1 MYDVHI
7 RLVQF
12 EQHHIRLSKA
22 AHGELRTFRDD
33 NIERLKAGLTR
44 LGPMRGTRGTG
55 IIDTYDQGGYAM
67 HTLVQRER
75 GDHDIDT
82 AVIFRADALPASA
95 LDARKR
101 VYEAIVQGSSGRF
114 RRPPEVRTN
123 AVTVWYAK
131 GPHIDLAIYRERA
144 SRQGSKIIEHAGSS
158 WSELDPRSLPAWF
171 SREVARRSPS
181 ESAEETLPEG
191 QLRRM
196 VRYLK
201 AFGISRSSWSL
212 PGGLLRTALV
222 VECYQPN
229 AWREDIALYETMEA
243 IERRLSQTTEIRNPM
258 QLDVLLTT
266 KQEHHA
272 QLGRLRGRLREA
284 LDRMQ
289 TLHQVGCTEADA
301 MGVWDWMFPHKSW
314 RRDRRSA
321 RQILSQRLIPLRLEA
336 GVARGNP
343 SRIVFAYDRTK
354 RLHPGEW
361 ICAHVKNFVVQL
373 RHHVLWTVRQEF
385 NPAEEPRE
393 IDRRWSR
400 GIGNY
405 WFRVPFGGDCFIDCW
420 IYEGDAL
427 VAVAIPL
434 RVKVSFD
441 LATIN
446 R

>member
-7 RLVQF
+7 QLVQF

-22 AHGELRTFRDD
+22 AHKELRTFRDE
-33 NIERLKAGLTR
+33 NVARLRTGLTR
-44 LGPMRGTRGTG
+44 LGPIRGTKGTG
-55 IIDTYDQGGYAM
+55 IINIYDQGGYAM

-82 AVIFRADALPASA
+82 AVIFREDALPATA

-101 VYEAIVQGSSGRF
+101 VYAAIVQGSSGRF

-131 GPHIDLAIYRERA
+131 GPHIDLAVYRERA
-144 SRQGSKIIEHAGSS
+144 SRLGSKIIEHAGSS
-158 WSELDPRSLPAWF
+158 WSELDPRSLPEWF
-171 SREVARRSPS
+171 GREVARRSPFK
-181 ESAEETLPEG
+181 SAEDTLPEC
-191 QLRRM
+191 QMRRM

-201 AFGISRSSWSL
+201 AFGISRPSWNL

-222 VECYQPN
+222 VECYQ
-229 AWREDIALYETMEA
+229 AHATREDVALYETMKA
-243 IERRLSQTTEIRNPM
+243 IERRLSRSTVIRNPVRH
-258 QLDVLLTT
+258 DTLLTT

-272 QLGRLRGRLREA
+272 QLGRLLARLREA
-284 LDRMQ
+284 LERMQ
-289 TLHQVGCTEADA
+289 PLHQFGCTEADA
-301 MGVWDWMFPHKSW
+301 MSVWDWMFPHKFW
-314 RRDRRSA
+314 KRDRRSA
-321 RQILSQRLIPLRLEA
+321 NRILSQNAIPFRLEA
-336 GVARGNP
+336 GV
-343 SRIVFAYDRTK
+343 SREKQSKIAFSYDRTK

-361 ICAHVKNFVVQL
+361 ICVHVKNFVVQL
-373 RHHVLWTVRQEF
+373 RHQVLWTVRQEF

-393 IDRRWSR
+393 IDRRWFR

-434 RVKVSFD
+434 RVKVSSD
-441 LATIN
+441 LATTN